1 MLLALF
7 AIAMG
12 ALEAIVV
19 VYLRQIYY
27 PLGFDFPLTLLSPR
41 MLTVESSR
49 EAATIVML
57 VAVGILAG
65 RDTLQRFT
73 YFLYTFAV
81 WDIFY
86 YVCLKLLLDWPSS
99 FLTWDVLF
107 LIPVP
112 WIGPVLAPLICSLT
126 MILLAGIIIYLK
138 ENGCMI
144 KIKLSEW
151 SMALLGASIILFT
164 FARDYSKIIFQEHFS
179 PGLSLIC
186 KERQLI
192 EIISGYKPTHYNW
205 NLFLLGEILILCS
218 LIMLCRSATAKKM
231 RKEILREK

>member
-1 MLLALF
+1 MRIPPLSSIIYRNFMLLALF

-27 PLGFDFPLTLLSPR
+27 PLGFDFQLTLLSPR
-41 MLTVESSR
+41 MLTVECSR

-65 RDTLQRFT
+65 RDTLQRFA

-86 YVCLKLLLDWPSS
+86 YVWLKLLLDWPSS

-126 MILLAGIIIYLK
+126 MILLAGIIICLK

-151 SMALLGASIILFT
+151 SLASLGASIILFT
-164 FARDYSKIIFQEHFS
+164 FVRDYSEIIFREN
-179 PGLSLIC
+179 
-186 KERQLI
+186 RQLI
-192 EIISGYKPTHYNW
+192 EIISGYKPTRYHW
-205 NLFLLGEILILCS
+205 ELFLLGEILILCS
-218 LIMLCRSATAKKM
+218 LIMVCRSATANK
-231 RKEILREK
+231 LR

>member
-41 MLTVESSR
+41 MLTVECSR

-57 VAVGILAG
+57 VSVGMLSG
-65 RDTLQRFT
+65 RDTLQRLA

-86 YVCLKLLLDWPSS
+86 YAGLKLFLNWPSS

-126 MILLAGIIIYLK
+126 MILMAGIIICLK
-138 ENGCMI
+138 ENGCII

-151 SMALLGASIILFT
+151 SLALLGASIILFT
-164 FARDYSKIIFQEHFS
+164 FVRDYSRIIFHGQS
-179 PGLSLIC
+179 TPGLSLMG
-186 KERQLI
+186 KNRQLI
-192 EIISGYKPTHYNW
+192 EIISGYKPTHYSW
-205 NLFLLGEILILCS
+205 DLFIIGEILILCS
-218 LIMLCRSATAKKM
+218 LIMVCRSATAKKP
-231 RKEILREK
+231 R